1 MASTWREFLK
11 WKIYKKNIFPYRPSI
26 FCLFFVFFQTDGHK
40 FINENIFRIFK
51 MLLCKKKW
59 AGIGLYIRV
68 DIFNGTQRPL
78 DIFVV
83 SSFSWKNVQQQLV
96 LFAHGGTDR
105 L

>member
-1 MASTWREFLK
+1 
-11 WKIYKKNIFPYRPSI
+11 
-26 FCLFFVFFQTDGHK
+26 
-40 FINENIFRIFK
+40 

-96 LFAHGGTDR
+96 LFALGGTDR